1 MSSLSM
7 PLTTVIAEIGVNHDG
22 DIDQAMKLIDCA
34 ADAGADIAKFQSFS
48 ADRLVHRDAPKARY
62 QQKQDQSGSQYD
74 MLKRLELSE
83 QDHRDLIEKC
93 RQRGIE
99 FLSTG
104 FDEDTLAML
113 VSLGISRIKIP
124 SGELTNLPYLRA
136 AASHGLPL
144 IISTGMATMREVR
157 DAVEAVLNS
166 GAERE
171 KLCLLHCTSNYPAA
185 DDELNLRAMLTLGE
199 AFSVRVGYSDHSVGI
214 TASMV
219 AASMGAT
226 IIEKHLTLDRNLPGP
241 DHAAS
246 IEPDE
251 MTSLVEFIRRKDIML
266 GSEEKKPSEAEMEIA
281 LVARKSIVARRA
293 IRAGEPFD
301 TSNLTVKRPGNGLSP
316 MLWDMIINTVAHRDY
331 QPDEMIE
338 REGNDDE

>member
-104 FDEDTLAML
+104 FDEDTLA
-113 VSLGISRIKIP
+113 
-124 SGELTNLPYLRA
+124 
-136 AASHGLPL
+136 
-144 IISTGMATMREVR
+144 
-157 DAVEAVLNS
+157 
-166 GAERE
+166 
-171 KLCLLHCTSNYPAA
+171 
-185 DDELNLRAMLTLGE
+185 
-199 AFSVRVGYSDHSVGI
+199 
-214 TASMV
+214 
-219 AASMGAT
+219 
-226 IIEKHLTLDRNLPGP
+226 
-241 DHAAS
+241 
-246 IEPDE
+246 
-251 MTSLVEFIRRKDIML
+251 
-266 GSEEKKPSEAEMEIA
+266 
-281 LVARKSIVARRA
+281 
-293 IRAGEPFD
+293 
-301 TSNLTVKRPGNGLSP
+301 
-316 MLWDMIINTVAHRDY
+316 LW
-331 QPDEMIE
+331 
-338 REGNDDE
+338 